1 MSGTSVRQL
10 HSQKVQ
16 GSPAHVTP
24 LRHSSIK
31 LELSKDR
38 PDTFENI
45 SPDSKMIVG
54 GGAANAEVNFK
65 KLMKVVKTG
74 EEVECDI
81 DEEVDNEH
89 FQERNI
95 NNSFINKLKDFSS
108 FNPSGNK
115 GREKETLSMHAIPQ
129 SVSRAAAGD
138 ASPSDMR
145 MATLLSLRK
154 AELTNGKQV

>member
-1 MSGTSVRQL
+1 MSGISIRQP
-10 HSQKVQ
+10 HSQKIH
-16 GSPAHVTP
+16 GSPVHETP
-24 LRHSSIK
+24 LKHSSIK
-31 LELSKDR
+31 LEFSKDR
-38 PDTFENI
+38 RETFENI

-54 GGAANAEVNFK
+54 GGAANAEVNFR

-115 GREKETLSMHAIPQ
+115 GREKETLSMLPIPRA
-129 SVSRAAAGD
+129 VSRAAIGY

-145 MATLLSLRK
+145 EATLLSLK
-154 AELTNGKQV
+154 KGE